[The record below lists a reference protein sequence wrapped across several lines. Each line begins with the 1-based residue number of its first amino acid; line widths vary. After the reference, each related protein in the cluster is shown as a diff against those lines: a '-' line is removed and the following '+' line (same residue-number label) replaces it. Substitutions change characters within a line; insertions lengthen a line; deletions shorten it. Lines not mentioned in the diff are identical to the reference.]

1 MSSDEE
7 RRNDAR
13 QIRVFTIAACIFL
26 AAAIAF
32 VVLELTT
39 DLNGASGA
47 ITCLTL
53 FVVNVGIVLVRRR
66 QRRRDGA

>member
-1 MSSDEE
+1 MSSDGE
-7 RRNDAR
+7 RRNDPV
-13 QIRVFTIAACIFL
+13 QIRVFTIAACVYL

-32 VVLELTT
+32 TVLEFTT

-47 ITCLTL
+47 ISCLTL
-53 FVVNVGIVLVRRR
+53 FVVNAGIVLVRRR

>member
-7 RRNDAR
+7 RRNDAV
-13 QIRVFTIAACIFL
+13 QIRVFTSAACVYL
-26 AAAIAF
+26 AAAVAF

-47 ITCLTL
+47 ISCLTL
-53 FVVNVGIVLVRRR
+53 FVVNAAIVLVRRR